1 MADKK
6 TRILLV
12 DDEPNIVKMVA
23 MRLEYEGFEVII
35 ARDGEEAIKMAQG
48 QEPDLIILDVMLPKL
63 SGFEVC
69 RWLKKDLRY
78 QKIPIVMLTARA
90 QESDEEFG
98 YECGTDAYLRKP
110 FRAQEL
116 LETIRSFTTS

>member
-6 TRILLV
+6 IRILLV

-23 MRLEYEGFEVII
+23 MRLEYEGFEVIV

-116 LETIRSFTTS
+116 LETIRSFTTP

>member
-6 TRILLV
+6 IRILLV

-23 MRLEYEGFEVII
+23 MRLEYEGFEVIV